1 MELNMRKNKV
11 IKLEND
17 LKERSKFNN
26 PSSKVKL
33 IYDLVQEAS
42 EGSFPASDPPSW
54 TLGRSDPEKEINS
67 KKKIIP

>member
-1 MELNMRKNKV
+1 MRKNKV

-17 LKERSKFNN
+17 LKRRSKLNN
-26 PSSKVKL
+26 PSSKVKP

-54 TLGRSDPEKEINS
+54 TLGRSDAEKDVNS